1 MNSLH
6 KILLCSGLILLT
18 NCREKSKEQKTNEPA
33 VITDQSLKLVWS
45 DEFDYEGIPDEQKW
59 KHQTTGPDKGHWFN
73 GEQQHYTA
81 SLKNAYVSEGSLKIV
96 ALKEDYTQSG
106 VTKNYT
112 SARLNSTF
120 PFTYGKIEVKAKLP
134 QGQGTWPA
142 IWTLGT
148 NINELGN
155 PFGERYGA
163 VGWPD
168 CGEIDIMEQNG
179 WQKSKTIGHLH
190 WGNTKTGKYENQGST
205 YQLKSSSENYHVYA
219 AIWNKDSI
227 QLQVDD
233 EIFLSIENTEELPY
247 DNPHYVLLNMA
258 VGGNLG
264 GNLPERWEP
273 QVFEI
278 DYVRIYQ

>member
-1 MNSLH
+1 M
-6 KILLCSGLILLT
+6 KINVLFFGITTDLMQTSILEFSIPKGSTVT
-18 NCREKSKEQKTNEPA
+18 NFRKQLQTDYPQLANLNTYAIALNE
-33 VITDQSLKLVWS
+33 
-45 DEFDYEGIPDEQKW
+45 E
-59 KHQTTGPDKGHWFN
+59 
-73 GEQQHYTA
+73 
-81 SLKNAYVSEGSLKIV
+81 
-96 ALKEDYTQSG
+96 YTQSG

-120 PFTYGKIEVKAKLP
+120 PFSYGKIEVKAKLP

-205 YQLKSSSENYHVYA
+205 YQLKSSSENYHLYT

-233 EIFLSIENTEELPY
+233 EIFLTIENTEELPY